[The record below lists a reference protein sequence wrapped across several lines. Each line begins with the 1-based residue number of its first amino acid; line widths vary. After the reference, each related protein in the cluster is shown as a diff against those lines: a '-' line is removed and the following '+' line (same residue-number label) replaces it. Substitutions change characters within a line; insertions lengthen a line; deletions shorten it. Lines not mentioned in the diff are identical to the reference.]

1 MIPANLC
8 LIAWVWF
15 GRIVFAVGGW
25 FLLIYGV
32 TIVPVLLVALVITTI
47 LAFTQPA
54 RPRALT
60 RVQTGA
66 QLVMW
71 LGMFVFGV
79 VSVDFGDTE
88 GSDISALTQL
98 FGRSQLTLDASWTAM
113 MVSAAVVVVAWITL
127 LVALIA
133 GRQRKVAST

>member
-1 MIPANLC
+1 
-8 LIAWVWF
+8 
-15 GRIVFAVGGW
+15 
-25 FLLIYGV
+25 
-32 TIVPVLLVALVITTI
+32 
-47 LAFTQPA
+47 
-54 RPRALT
+54 
-60 RVQTGA
+60 VQTGA